1 MFSGLKALV
10 IPEGNVIKVAVKNGM
25 TLWEKVK
32 ELVFTNLV
40 PTAVD
45 NDGSL
50 YNGMGYK
57 NGTYLSSS
65 GWHNTS
71 SDANCVTTGYIP
83 YTLNADGTAPAIY
96 VKGCTIDT
104 TSHVRFCSYNEL
116 FEWQYPAYSTGDFA
130 WGKYFSFEQLGEQ
143 YYKITP
149 LKVSYVKNYI
159 RMSVKG
165 SGENLIVTVNEP
177 IS

>member
-1 MFSGLKALV
+1 MFSNLKALA
-10 IPEGNVIKVAVKNGM
+10 IPEGEVVKVAGENGDM
-25 TLWEKVK
+25 LWEKISEV
-32 ELVFTNLV
+32 LVTNLV
-40 PTAVD
+40 KTAVD
-45 NDGSL
+45 TDGSL
-50 YNGMGYK
+50 YNGIGYK

-71 SDANCVTTGYIP
+71 SDSACVTTGYMP
-83 YTLNADGTAPAIY
+83 CAKNADGTAPVIY

-104 TSHVRFCSYNEL
+104 TSHVRFCSYDESFNA
-116 FEWQYPAYSTGDFA
+116 WYPAYGTGSSG
-130 WGKYFSFEQLGEQ
+130 WGKYFQFEQLGTQ

-149 LKVSYVKNYI
+149 VNVSYVKTYI

-177 IS
+177 IE